1 MTHSTPKRH
10 QQATA
15 DVAPLPIDPADIGL
29 EPIDPFADVPDTN
42 VARLQPL
49 PSTKRMD
56 VPFELI
62 AKSMDLGEVTPTL
75 NPFSDGMGDSF
86 LGPDPFAT
94 TDQFSME
101 ALLGTQTAL
110 VLGDPTNIVE
120 SVKLKVRMLDLNSSD
135 LEDSDEGTAVGEKQL
150 FIGADVERLLT
161 PLIVLERRAT
171 AADLSVLSPFER
183 FVLDQIDGKRTM
195 HDIQF
200 AMGLSEGDLR
210 IAVALLAD
218 KHLVQ
223 MAATANAIPAPT
235 RAAPSPPPPAPQVQP
250 AAPPAKPVAAQPPRP
265 APAPPAPAP
274 APVPKAVAT
283 RPAGTSIAGVLA
295 ALLTRAAKEEE
306 ANNLAAAIE
315 ALVEAVQIDPG
326 SAIGH
331 NRLGVLYAR
340 TRQLPLAVEHLTR
353 ARDLRPADPTI
364 QSNYNKIVSL
374 AEHATK
380 KRR

>member
-1 MTHSTPKRH
+1 
-10 QQATA
+10 
-15 DVAPLPIDPADIGL
+15 
-29 EPIDPFADVPDTN
+29 
-42 VARLQPL
+42 
-49 PSTKRMD
+49 
-56 VPFELI
+56 
-62 AKSMDLGEVTPTL
+62 
-75 NPFSDGMGDSF
+75 
-86 LGPDPFAT
+86 
-94 TDQFSME
+94 ME
-101 ALLGTQTAL
+101 ALMGTQTAL

-120 SVKLKVRMLDLNSSD
+120 SVKLKVRMLDVDLHSSD
-135 LEDSDEGTAVGEKQL
+135 LEDSDEDVAVGEKEL

-161 PLIVLERRAT
+161 PMIVLQRRHT

-223 MAATANAIPAPT
+223 RAPVATAAVPASTHASSTASPP
-235 RAAPSPPPPAPQVQP
+235 RPSPPPSPPPPPPRAVP
-250 AAPPAKPVAAQPPRP
+250 AAPPPTPKPTPATAPTPPELKTVAARP
-265 APAPPAPAP
+265 
-274 APVPKAVAT
+274 V
-283 RPAGTSIAGVLA
+283 GTSIAGVLA
-295 ALLTRAAKEEE
+295 ALLTRAARDEE
-306 ANNLAAAIE
+306 ANNLTSAIE
-315 ALVEAVQIDPG
+315 ALVEAVHIDPG

-364 QSNYNKIVSL
+364 LSNYNKIVSI
-374 AEHATK
+374 AEHTK

>member
-1 MTHSTPKRH
+1 MTHPTPKRIDP
-10 QQATA
+10 ATPQL
-15 DVAPLPIDPADIGL
+15 APLPIDPADIGL
-29 EPIDPFADVPDTN
+29 VPVDPFADVPDTTL
-42 VARLQPL
+42 VRAQPL
-49 PSTKRMD
+49 PSTKRME

-62 AKSMDLGEVTPTL
+62 AKSMDLGDTTPTL
-75 NPFSDGMGDSF
+75 SPFSDGMGDSF

-94 TDQFSME
+94 TDQFSMD

-120 SVKLKVRMLDLNSSD
+120 SVKLKIRMLDMDLNSSD
-135 LEDSDEGTAVGEKQL
+135 LEDSDEDAAVGEKEL

-161 PLIVLERRAT
+161 PLIVLERRHT

-223 MAATANAIPAPT
+223 RAPVAAVADVAAPT
-235 RAAPSPPPPAPQVQP
+235 PPPPRPASSPPPPARAIP
-250 AAPPAKPVAAQPPRP
+250 ATPPPTPMPTP
-265 APAPPAPAP
+265 APPPAPAL
-274 APVPKAVAT
+274 KTVAA

-295 ALLTRAAKEEE
+295 ALLTRAAREEE
-306 ANNLAAAIE
+306 ANNLTSAIE
-315 ALVEAVQIDPG
+315 ALIEAVQIDPG

-364 QSNYNKIVSL
+364 LSNYNKIVSL
-374 AEHATK
+374 AEHTK